1 MESTIYLFL
10 AGMIG
15 ALTKEIVEDNK
26 LVLPKIVNNEML
38 LGFLGSIFI
47 GGIAGY
53 LVDNDPITA
62 GLGGY
67 AGMAMIDS
75 FIAKKKLKP
84 ESTDLKTEILI
95 NCLDGK

>member
-1 MESTIYLFL
+1 
-10 AGMIG
+10 MIG
-15 ALTKEIVEDNK
+15 ALVKEIVDDNK
-26 LVLPKIVNNEML
+26 LVLPKIINGEVF

-67 AGMAMIDS
+67 AGMAMIES
-75 FIAKKKLKP
+75 FIAKKKLKT
-84 ESTDLKTEILI
+84 ESTDLKTEMII
-95 NCLDGK
+95 NCLNEK